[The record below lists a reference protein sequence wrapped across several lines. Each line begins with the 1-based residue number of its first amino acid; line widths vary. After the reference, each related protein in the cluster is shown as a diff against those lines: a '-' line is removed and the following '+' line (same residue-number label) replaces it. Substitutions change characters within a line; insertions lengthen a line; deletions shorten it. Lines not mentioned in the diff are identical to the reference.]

1 MCKHDLKIPTFSDL
15 RVSYI
20 GLEGV
25 GATSEERKKKLKD
38 RYNFDCKCT
47 KCEDPNSDAKLM
59 SLKCKKC
66 SGWVNEKTKI
76 CADCNQKI
84 EFNGEEMS
92 IIEKLKNGTLPL
104 PTPAMGTDEVGPL
117 FKKYARIFHP
127 FNKLFGKTF
136 VALFLYTSNFVF
148 EVEQMN
154 DRNANKLLLEMLKI
168 ELIHLQEHQPK
179 YSSLI
184 DVIEG
189 QIGQACCNLQL
200 FDEALTHFQRAE
212 EVCKIEG
219 GGSAGKNFLAYIEE
233 CKMKAEYS
241 QMSRMVSTMRIF

>member
-1 MCKHDLKIPTFSDL
+1 MD
-15 RVSYI
+15 
-20 GLEGV
+20 GV

-92 IIEKLKNGTLPL
+92 IIEKFKNGTLPF
-104 PTPAMGTDEVGPL
+104 PTLAMGTDEVRPL

-127 FNKLFGKTF
+127 FNKLFGK
-136 VALFLYTSNFVF
+136 SNFDPNNSKLTS
-148 EVEQMN
+148 EAQMR
-154 DRNANKLLLEMLKI
+154 DRNANKLLLEIWKMKSI
-168 ELIHLQEHQPK
+168 YLQEHEPK
-179 YSSLI
+179 YSSYI
-184 DVIEG
+184 HNIECD
-189 QIGQACCNLQL
+189 IGEVCCNLEL
-200 FDEALTHFQRAE
+200 FDEALMHFQKAE
-212 EVCKIEG
+212 IVCKIG
-219 GGSAGKNFLAYIEE
+219 IGGSAGKDFLATIEE
-233 CKMKAEYS
+233 LKMEALMGK
-241 QMSRMVSTMRIF
+241 MSMQTR

>member
-76 CADCNQKI
+76 CADCNHKI
-84 EFNGEEMS
+84 EFSGEEMS
-92 IIEKLKNGTLPL
+92 IIEKFKNGTLPL
-104 PTPAMGTDEVGPL
+104 PTLAMGTDEVGPL

-127 FNKLFGKTF
+127 FNKLFGKETF
-136 VALFLYTSNFVF
+136 DPGSSKLFCEFR
-148 EVEQMN
+148 ER
-154 DRNANKLLLEMLKI
+154 DRSASKLLLEIGKMRS
-168 ELIHLQEHQPK
+168 IHLQEHEPK
-179 YSSLI
+179 YSFFI
-184 DVIEG
+184 PNIERD
-189 QIGQACCNLQL
+189 IGLAYCNLDL
-200 FDEALTHFQRAE
+200 FDEALMHFQKAE
-212 EVCKIEG
+212 IVCKIG
-219 GGSAGKNFLAYIEE
+219 IGGSAGKDFLATIEE
-233 CKMKAEYS
+233 LKMEALMGK
-241 QMSRMVSTMRIF
+241 MSMQTK